1 MAKRTD
7 LKKILVIGSGPIVI
21 GQAAEFDY
29 AGTQACMAL
38 REAGYEV
45 ILINSNPATIMT
57 DKTMADKVYMEP
69 LTIKYISKIIRK
81 ERPDAIIP
89 GLGGQTGLNM
99 VVELAKRGVLAEC
112 QVEILGTSLE
122 SIQKA
127 EDRELFKE
135 LCLEINEPIIESDIA
150 NTVEEAIKMANKIG
164 YPIVLRPAYTL
175 GGTGGGFAYN
185 DEDCYRIAHFALE
198 LSPAHQVL
206 VEKSLLGYKEIEFEV
221 IRDNRDEAIVVCDME
236 NIDPVGI
243 HTGDSIVVAPT
254 KTLAP
259 DTLKMLS
266 DSAIKIIKALKIAGG
281 CNVQYALDPH
291 SNNYY
296 VIEVNP
302 RVSRS
307 SALASKA
314 TSYPIAKVTT
324 LVAVG
329 YDLNEIALLDSDA
342 SRAPKVD
349 YTVLKVSRFPFD
361 KFFSA
366 NRKLSTQ
373 MKATGEVMA
382 IGLSF
387 EEAFLKSLRSL
398 EYNYDY
404 LEYEPKA
411 NETKEVLLQRVK
423 EADDERIFIVGHLLR
438 EGVSKEE
445 ICELT
450 MITPYFIDKI
460 AGIIEF
466 EKELKLEKEVILK
479 AKQLGMSDEVIA
491 KIIGLSEKE
500 VREYRLNNG
509 VVVNYQYVDACAIKQ
524 YVPYI
529 YSSYYGADRNQITA
543 KEKIL
548 VLGSGPIRIG
558 QGVEF
563 DYSTVHCIKTI
574 KELGYEA
581 IVVNNNPETV
591 STDYTIS
598 DKLYFE
604 PITLEDVLNIVECEK
619 PLGVVVQLGGQTA
632 INLAAK
638 LSANGIKILG
648 TSNESIDLAENRDLF
663 EKLLKQESIKQPQGQ
678 AISNLDQGIAIANRI
693 GYPVLVRPSFVL
705 GGQSMRIVSNDED
718 LMTYLHNISEVSVE
732 KPILID
738 KYIVGKEVELDALCD
753 GETVLIPGIMEH
765 IEKTGV
771 HSGDSISV
779 YPTFSLNEEVI
790 NKIVEI
796 TRKIG
801 LALGIRGLYNIQF
814 IVDNKN
820 DVYIIEVNPR
830 ASRSVPFISKVTG
843 INLSQLAT
851 KIMLKQKIVDFGYG
865 ENLVDVKTNKVY
877 VKTPTFSFSKIAG
890 LDINLGPEMKS
901 TGEAIGYDDS
911 LNKALYKALQAS
923 GMKIKD
929 YGTVLITVA
938 DENKEEALKI
948 AKRFYDLGFNI
959 VSTKNTGQFLK
970 DHGLRVK
977 ILKKLSEGSD
987 EIIDW
992 IKNGYIKYIVNTQ
1005 SSHSETSN
1013 SDGYI
1018 IRTNA
1023 AINNITTFTSLDTV
1037 NVLLT
1042 ILEERGINVDTI

>member
-1 MAKRTD
+1 MAKRQD

-38 REAGYEV
+38 KEAGYEV

-57 DKTMADKVYMEP
+57 DRSMADKVYMEP
-69 LTIKYISKIIRK
+69 LTIEYISKIIRR

-99 VVELAKRGVLAEC
+99 VVELASKGVLAEC
-112 QVEILGTSLE
+112 QVEILGTSLD
-122 SIQKA
+122 SIKKA
-127 EDRELFKE
+127 EDRELFKD

-150 NTVEEAIKMANKIG
+150 NTIDEALIMANKIG
-164 YPIVLRPAYTL
+164 YPIVLRPAFTL

-185 DEDCYRIAHFALE
+185 DEDCKKIAHSALE
-198 LSPAHQVL
+198 LSPANQVL
-206 VEKSLLGYKEIEFEV
+206 VEKSLLGYKEVEFEV
-221 IRDNRDEAIVVCDME
+221 IRDNKDNAIVVCDME
-236 NIDPVGI
+236 NVDPVGI

-254 KTLAP
+254 KTLAD

-266 DSAIKIIKALKIAGG
+266 DSAIKIIKSLKIAGG
-281 CNVQYALDPH
+281 CNVQYALNPT
-291 SNNYY
+291 SNEYY

-324 LVAVG
+324 MIAVG
-329 YDLNEIALLDSDA
+329 YDLNEIPLLDSDA

-373 MKATGEVMA
+373 MKATGEVMS
-382 IGLSF
+382 IGLNF
-387 EEAFLKSLRSL
+387 EEALLKSLRSL

-404 LEYEPKA
+404 LDYSPKE
-411 NETKEVLLQRVK
+411 NESIDDLLLRVK
-423 EADDERIFIVGHLLR
+423 EADDERIFIIGYLLR
-438 EGVSKEE
+438 NGISKEK
-445 ICELT
+445 IVELS

-460 AGIIEF
+460 AEIIDF
-466 EKELKLEKEVILK
+466 EKELKLDKDIILK

-491 KIIGLSEKE
+491 NIIGLNENDIRK
-500 VREYRLNNG
+500 YRLENNI
-509 VVVNYQYVDACAIKQ
+509 VVGYQYVDACAINE
-524 YVPYI
+524 YVPYM
-529 YSSYYGADRNQITA
+529 YSSYNAKDNSKITS

-574 KELGYEA
+574 KELNYEA

-604 PITLEDVLNIVECEK
+604 PITIEDVLNIVELEK

-632 INLAAK
+632 INLAQG
-638 LSANGIKILG
+638 LSDNGVKILG
-648 TSNESIDLAENRDLF
+648 TSNESIDMAENRDLF
-663 EKLLKQESIKQPQGQ
+663 EKLLKQENIKQPKGQ
-678 AISNLDQGIAIANRI
+678 AISCIDEGVKVANEI

-705 GGQSMRIVSNDED
+705 GGQSMRIVSNDDD
-718 LMTYLHNISEVSVE
+718 LLIYLNNISEVSVE

-738 KYIVGKEVELDALCD
+738 KYVVGKEVELDALCD

-779 YPTFSLNEEVI
+779 YPTFSLNDKI
-790 NKIVEI
+790 TQKIVDI
-796 TRKIG
+796 TTKIG
-801 LALGIRGLYNIQF
+801 LALNIKGLYNIQF
-814 IVDNKN
+814 IVDKN
-820 DVYIIEVNPR
+820 EDVYIIEVNPR
-830 ASRSVPFISKVTG
+830 ASRTVPFISKVTST
-843 INLSQLAT
+843 NLSEYAT
-851 KIMLKQKIVDFGYG
+851 KIMLGYKINDFGLG
-865 ENLVDVKTNKVY
+865 QGLMPIKSKKVY

-901 TGEAIGYDDS
+901 TGEAIGYDIS

-938 DENKEEALKI
+938 DEDKEEALKI
-948 AKRFYDLGFNI
+948 AKRFYNLGFNI

-970 DHGLRVK
+970 DNGLRVK
-977 ILKKLSEGSD
+977 VLKKLSEGSN

-1005 SSHSETSN
+1005 SSGSEQSN
-1013 SDGYI
+1013 SDGYT

-1023 AINNITTFTSLDTV
+1023 ALNNITTFTSLDTV

-1042 ILEERGINVDTI
+1042 ILEERGIYVDTI